1 LIKTRDAGPTLY
13 DWLRMPVRSGNQ
25 TFAHALVFPEN
36 YLLMAQSLLRALEA
50 IHTNKYVHCDLHAG
64 NISIP
69 AEILQAPAD
78 GKAADVSSL
87 SFQLSFSNLTLID
100 FGFSINCQKK
110 PYTTLPF
117 AQEGYRARISPHLK
131 SVLSAIKEQTAGR
144 LEAGQHWEDVWLDA
158 GFWQRLDGA
167 SPLDSIRTIDWR
179 EDMFQLGHLLAD
191 IRDGSG
197 DARHLG
203 GRTVRD
209 ARQTSINA
217 LIAELPE
224 QLMRWGDGV
233 GTPAPQEKPHQEYIN
248 RIDAALT
255 QARNHG
261 DVATTSFVTD
271 AKEFRAAQMPHQ
283 QNESP
288 INGKVAAGLH
298 APETQLKQN
307 PQQGRE
313 NITANGEES
322 GISSMHGKSSTH
334 GSASNDRVRGT
345 NKTLPINLI
354 WIAIG
359 IAVLAAFGYPYIKD
373 TDMMAEIHHTEM
385 AKIEVEPKRIAI
397 DEAGQNQA
405 EIERLAVAAAQAKKE
420 REEPLRREI
429 ENKSRVFVERNG
441 SNILNS
447 AYPLAFNRL
456 AYQSSEA
463 QRVIKSD
470 GGYTATVRLN
480 YLNLLG
486 ASHYLDIAFNY
497 DESGEYI
504 AWNIVDFSDI
514 IAPHKLTLG
523 YLL

>member
-1 LIKTRDAGPTLY
+1 
-13 DWLRMPVRSGNQ
+13 
-25 TFAHALVFPEN
+25 
-36 YLLMAQSLLRALEA
+36 
-50 IHTNKYVHCDLHAG
+50 
-64 NISIP
+64 
-69 AEILQAPAD
+69 
-78 GKAADVSSL
+78 
-87 SFQLSFSNLTLID
+87 
-100 FGFSINCQKK
+100 
-110 PYTTLPF
+110 
-117 AQEGYRARISPHLK
+117 
-131 SVLSAIKEQTAGR
+131 
-144 LEAGQHWEDVWLDA
+144 
-158 GFWQRLDGA
+158 
-167 SPLDSIRTIDWR
+167 
-179 EDMFQLGHLLAD
+179 
-191 IRDGSG
+191 
-197 DARHLG
+197 
-203 GRTVRD
+203 
-209 ARQTSINA
+209 
-217 LIAELPE
+217 
-224 QLMRWGDGV
+224 
-233 GTPAPQEKPHQEYIN
+233 
-248 RIDAALT
+248 
-255 QARNHG
+255 
-261 DVATTSFVTD
+261 
-271 AKEFRAAQMPHQ
+271 
-283 QNESP
+283 
-288 INGKVAAGLH
+288 
-298 APETQLKQN
+298 
-307 PQQGRE
+307 
-313 NITANGEES
+313 
-322 GISSMHGKSSTH
+322 
-334 GSASNDRVRGT
+334 
-345 NKTLPINLI
+345 
-354 WIAIG
+354 
-359 IAVLAAFGYPYIKD
+359 LAAFGYPYIKD